1 MEPGKEGDAPLVG
14 VDDIGLPG
22 SPGMERM
29 RENDTQG
36 EPRENGERL
45 ERAAGPHGARTTEL
59 VGVDDIGLPSGLQPE
74 DVGGEAST
82 MAAMSAMSGGGESQ
96 NQGSGAPSPQTV
108 RESSPEMAPG
118 DDAAPGT
125 IGTGDDV
132 CPICHG
138 SGQNASGG
146 QCPNCRGTGKI
157 TEGIGGG

>member
-1 MEPGKEGDAPLVG
+1 MEPGKDGGVPLVG

-29 RENDTQG
+29 RENDAQG
-36 EPRENGERL
+36 EPREDQERL

-74 DVGGEAST
+74 DVGGGDLSA
-82 MAAMSAMSGGGESQ
+82 MAAMSAGGGSQ
-96 NQGSGAPSPQTV
+96 SQGSGAPPPQTV

-118 DDAAPGT
+118 DEAAPGT
-125 IGTGDDV
+125 VGTGEDV
-132 CPICHG
+132 CPVCHG